1 MPTRLIVMR
10 HATSGWESSQQADH
24 DRVLT
29 DEGREETPRI
39 SQALIEMGW
48 IPDHSFVSS
57 SARTRETHS
66 LLMKMSSEILPEI
79 YRADLETLLQV
90 IRKISIN
97 QTTLILGHNPGC
109 ELLVANL
116 SGEFHSIPPA
126 TCALFLQEEGGWK
139 LETVLRAIELN

>member
-10 HATSGWESSQQADH
+10 HATSGWESPQKADH

-29 DEGREETPRI
+29 KEGRQETPRVA
-39 SQALIEMGW
+39 QALVQLGW

-66 LLMKMSSEILPEI
+66 LLMEMSSEIRSEI
-79 YRADLETLLQV
+79 YRADLETLLQ
-90 IRKISIN
+90 IIGKISTD
-97 QTTLILGHNPGC
+97 QTTLVLGHNPGC

-116 SGEFHSIPPA
+116 SGEFHSMPPA
-126 TCALFLQEEGGWK
+126 TCALFLLEEDGWN
-139 LETVLRAIELN
+139 LETVLRTSELN